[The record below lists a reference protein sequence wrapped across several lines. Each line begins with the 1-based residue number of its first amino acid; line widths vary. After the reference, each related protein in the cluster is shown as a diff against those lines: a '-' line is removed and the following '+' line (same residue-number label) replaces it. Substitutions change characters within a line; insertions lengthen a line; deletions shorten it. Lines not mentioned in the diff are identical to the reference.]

1 MFRFRIGAR
10 TAALTLPTSC
20 FAPII
25 FSYCSSRHVASSY
38 GPIRRIYGALHL
50 GSSPHW
56 SGPGD
61 WLAVLA
67 HSSSGDPEVRTI
79 RARDACDPT
88 TFNAVLGPSACV
100 AGHHGKLTFSV
111 QIL

>member
-1 MFRFRIGAR
+1 MARYTLVRVPIG
-10 TAALTLPTSC
+10 TALAIGWLFLPT
-20 FAPII
+20 A
-25 FSYCSSRHVASSY
+25 
-38 GPIRRIYGALHL
+38 
-50 GSSPHW
+50 
-56 SGPGD
+56 
-61 WLAVLA
+61 
-67 HSSSGDPEVRTI
+67 SSSGDPEVRTI